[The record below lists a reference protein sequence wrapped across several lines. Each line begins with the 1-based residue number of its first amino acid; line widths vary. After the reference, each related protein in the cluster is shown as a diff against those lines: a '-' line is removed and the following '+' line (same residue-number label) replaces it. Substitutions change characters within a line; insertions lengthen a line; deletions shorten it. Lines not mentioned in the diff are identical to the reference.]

1 MSTRR
6 DFLKAALGSSAVV
19 ALGGAAPRFLVEAA
33 ARESNAQGETVLVV
47 VQLSGG
53 NDGLN
58 TVVPYGDDIYYQNRF
73 TLALDKNKIHKLD
86 DYHGLHPSLGGFA
99 KLVEDGRLGIVQ
111 GVGYANPNRSHFES
125 MDIWHTARREPQGR
139 SVGWLGRYLDA
150 TAKQDNAGS
159 GPGAHSDVP
168 ALHLGGGQQPLAL
181 AALDVHAPSIRSLEQ
196 FKLQD
201 GGDRRLGEA
210 IERLSATPR
219 PGEDPLLSF
228 VQSNTAAA
236 LASSRRMQEALGK
249 YTPAAKYPGTKLAGS
264 LSTVAQLIDAGLSTR
279 IYYVALDGFDTHSE
293 QADAHASLLAELGNA
308 VKALIDDLAGHDHAD
323 RVLVMS
329 FSEFGRRVRENA
341 SRGTDHGAAAPM
353 FLSGGKVKPGLI
365 GKHPSL
371 ADLDGDPGGGDL
383 KHHTDFR
390 QVYAAVLRNWLGWS
404 ADEILGSEY
413 DAADVLA

>member
-19 ALGGAAPRFLVEAA
+19 ALGAAAPRFLVEAA

-53 NDGLN
+53 NDGIN
-58 TVVPYGDDIYYQNRF
+58 TVVPYGDDVYYRNRF
-73 TLALDKNKIHKLD
+73 TLALEKDKLHKLD

-99 KLVEDGRLGIVQ
+99 KLVDERRLAIVQ

-150 TAKQDNAGS
+150 AAKARDAS
-159 GPGAHSDVP
+159 APASDLS
-168 ALHLGGGQQPLAL
+168 ALHLGGGQYPLAL
-181 AALDVHAPSIRSLEQ
+181 AALDVVAPSIRSVDQ

-201 GGDRRLGEA
+201 GGDRRLREA
-210 IERLSATPR
+210 IEKLSATAR
-219 PGEDPLLSF
+219 PGDDDLLSF
-228 VQSNTAAA
+228 VQSSTAAA
-236 LASSRRMQEALGK
+236 LASSRRLQDALGK
-249 YTPAAKYPGTKLAGS
+249 YSPAAKYPGTKLAQS
-264 LSTVAQLIDAGLSTR
+264 LSTVAQLIDAGMATR

-293 QADAHASLLAELGNA
+293 QKDAHASLLAELGDA
-308 VKALIDDLAGHDHAD
+308 VKAFVDDLAGHHHAD

-353 FLSGGKVKPGLI
+353 FLAGGKVKPGLV
-365 GKHPSL
+365 GKHPSMT
-371 ADLDGDPGGGDL
+371 DLDDGDL

-390 QVYAAVLRNWLGWS
+390 QVYAAVLKNWLGWS
-404 ADEILGSEY
+404 PAEILGGEY
-413 DAADVLA
+413 APADVLA

>member
-1 MSTRR
+1 MSSRR
-6 DFLKAALGSSAVV
+6 DFLKSALGSSAVV
-19 ALGGAAPRFLVEAA
+19 ALGAAAPRFLVEAA
-33 ARESNAQGETVLVV
+33 ERPSNANGETVLVV

-53 NDGLN
+53 NDGIN

-73 TLALDKNKIHKLD
+73 TLALDKNKVHKLD
-86 DYHGLHPSLGGFA
+86 DYHALHPSLGGFA
-99 KLVEDGRLGIVQ
+99 KLVEVRRLAIVQ

-139 SVGWLGRYLDA
+139 SLGWLGRYLDA
-150 TAKQDNAGS
+150 SAKQASAKQAG
-159 GPGAHSDVP
+159 ANVHSDVP

-181 AALDVHAPSIRSLEQ
+181 AALDVHAPSIRSLDQ

-201 GGDRRLGEA
+201 GGDRRLREA

-219 PGEDPLLSF
+219 PGEDDLLSF
-228 VQSNTAAA
+228 VQSSTAAA
-236 LASSRRMQEALGK
+236 LASSQRMQEALGK
-249 YTPAAKYPGTKLAGS
+249 YAPAATYPGTKLAQS

-279 IYYVALDGFDTHSE
+279 IYYVSLDGFDTHSE
-293 QADAHASLLAELGNA
+293 QGDAHASLLAELGDA
-308 VKALIDDLAGHDHAD
+308 VKALVDDLAGHGHAD

-353 FLSGGKVKPGLI
+353 FLAGGKVKPGLI
-365 GKHPSL
+365 GKHPSM
-371 ADLDGDPGGGDL
+371 ADLDNGDL

-390 QVYAAVLRNWLGWS
+390 AIYAAVLKNWLGWS
-404 ADEILGSEY
+404 AGEILGGEY
-413 DAADVLA
+413 EPADVLA